1 MRNIAITIGV
11 SKYQRA
17 SELPAC
23 KNDAE
28 IITKILK
35 ATNKYD
41 VLPLSEDLSKYQ
53 ILEQIEAFISSASEQ
68 ELGEVLFYFSGH
80 GVQDDEAHF
89 ILKDTVLER
98 INSTALNNNEIDDLV
113 RRFSPKLFVKIIDAC
128 QSGLTYIKAPE
139 LPSTFDII
147 PADAAKSLGNCI
159 FMCSSKKDEYSMAT
173 IEYSFFT
180 KAFVAAVLETA
191 NKAALI
197 RYSDIQNFIID
208 TFQQN
213 KIDQTP
219 YFNIQSD
226 CREIFSEVT
235 AELKELREI
244 YVQFTAHEETDKS
257 ELENQ
262 LDKFL
267 MEYRS
272 EDDVQSMVEAAHQ
285 IMQSLSFAPDWI
297 AKYYDC
303 EFGSS
308 VLENYREDKG
318 IVKFLYERR
327 ERENLYVEFDTERQ
341 KREDP
346 FGLNIASYFTQA
358 TRFSSVA
365 NALPSVV
372 RYRLTPKKEGLPKY
386 ELSFVFVYSD
396 TYMYIFNTMKQFV
409 RKGWGEFVRK
419 DMTKYTYK
427 VISYNEFEENS
438 WKSYVQGQL
447 QTAGEFL
454 EKSISE
460 FVKH

>member
-11 SKYQRA
+11 SEYQCA
-17 SELPAC
+17 PELPAC

-28 IITKILK
+28 IMTKILK

-41 VLPLSEDLSKYQ
+41 VLPLSGNLSKHQ
-53 ILEQIEAFISSASEQ
+53 ILEQIETFISSLPEQ
-68 ELGEVLFYFSGH
+68 VGEVLFYFSGH

-89 ILKDTVLER
+89 ILKDTVTER

-128 QSGLTYIKAPE
+128 QSGLIYIKTPE
-139 LPSTFDII
+139 HPITFDIT
-147 PADAAKSLGNCI
+147 PADATKSLGNCI

-173 IEYSFFT
+173 TEYSFFT
-180 KAFVAAVLETA
+180 NAFVAAVLETTI
-191 NKAALI
+191 KATII

-208 TFQQN
+208 AFQQN

-226 CREIFSEVT
+226 CRDIFSEVT
-235 AELKELREI
+235 DELKELQAI
-244 YVQFTAHEETDKS
+244 YTQNTAHKEEDKS
-257 ELENQ
+257 ELEVQ

-267 MEYRS
+267 IKYRS
-272 EDDVQSMVEAAHQ
+272 ESDVQSIVETAQQ
-285 IMQSLSFAPDWI
+285 IMQSLAFELDWI
-297 AKYYDC
+297 EKYYEC

-308 VLENYREDKG
+308 VLEDYREDKG
-318 IVKFLYERR
+318 IVRFLYERR
-327 ERENLYVEFDTERQ
+327 RHENLYVEFDTEKQ
-341 KREDP
+341 KQEDR

-365 NALPSVV
+365 NTLPSVA
-372 RYRLTPKKEGLPKY
+372 RYRLTPKREGLPKY
-386 ELSFVFVYSD
+386 ELSFIFVYSD
-396 TYMYIFNTMKQFV
+396 TYMYVFNTMKQFV
-409 RKGWGEFVRK
+409 CKGWREFICN

-427 VISYNEFEENS
+427 VISYKEFEENS

-447 QTAGEFL
+447 KAAEEFL
-454 EKSISE
+454 EKSIFE
-460 FVKH
+460 FVK